1 MKGKY
6 KWSYY
11 LFYDN
16 LSNHYQKTSKQQQT
30 PPKHYQPQTH
40 NLLEGFYKITFSRKI
55 KKIFQTEKRN
65 KNQTKTKPNEMD
77 EKKCPKHQVRT
88 ESSVNFWTVPL
99 EDYLFKTIDLMK
111 ELFEK
116 EFYRMVNMDSF
127 YIMWINKFNTVN

>member
-1 MKGKY
+1 
-6 KWSYY
+6 
-11 LFYDN
+11 
-16 LSNHYQKTSKQQQT
+16 
-30 PPKHYQPQTH
+30 
-40 NLLEGFYKITFSRKI
+40 
-55 KKIFQTEKRN
+55 
-65 KNQTKTKPNEMD
+65 MD